1 MNTNFENDKNNLVK
15 CNNCNYGLRYEM
27 QVKSNGEKLKDKI
40 CIQCDREKY
49 GIKFYN
55 IPSNH
60 AD

>member
-40 CIQCDREKY
+40 CI
-49 GIKFYN
+49 
-55 IPSNH
+55 
-60 AD
+60 